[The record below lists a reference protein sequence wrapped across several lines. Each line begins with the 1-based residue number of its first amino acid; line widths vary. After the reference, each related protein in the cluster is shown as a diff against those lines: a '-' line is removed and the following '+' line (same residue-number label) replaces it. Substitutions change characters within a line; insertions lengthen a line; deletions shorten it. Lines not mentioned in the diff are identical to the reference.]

1 MATKATK
8 TSATATTTP
17 VETKANVASTTEA
30 KATTKK
36 ASATKKAAD
45 KETATTKVATKKA
58 STTTKKTTK
67 VVEPQVSYLLQFSGK
82 EVNTANVLETVKKIW
97 VEKFQGKL
105 EDIKTIELYFKP
117 EESRAYFVVNGLSNG
132 DYFVE
137 L

>member
-17 VETKANVASTTEA
+17 VETKSTVASTTEA
-30 KATTKK
+30 KTT
-36 ASATKKAAD
+36 SKKAA
-45 KETATTKVATKKA
+45 TAEKATA
-58 STTTKKTTK
+58 KKTTATK
-67 VVEPQVSYLLQFSGK
+67 TTAKKTSTTKNTTKAVEPQVSYLLQFSGK

-105 EDIKTIELYFKP
+105 EEIKTIELYFKP
-117 EESRAYFVVNGLSNG
+117 EENKAYFVVNGLSNG